1 MIQFGVF
8 VNHQKSDKIIRR
20 WCTVKLTEEELLSL
34 PENIKSFAGS
44 KIWKETSKEDLINR
58 LKDTDFSEIRRVA
71 DYLDLYIG
79 DTWALTIGTFDGR
92 YYVRNVGFE
101 NEKYMYLIYGAA
113 TGMHA
118 AGVSAAGSWA
128 ALMYFFTS
136 ERLFGKKHKGK

>member
-1 MIQFGVF
+1 M
-8 VNHQKSDKIIRR
+8 
-20 WCTVKLTEEELLSL
+20 KLTEEELLKI

-44 KIWKETSKEDLINR
+44 KIWKETSKENLIKG

-79 DTWALTIGTFDGR
+79 DTWALTIGMFGGR

-113 TGMHA
+113 TGAHA

-128 ALMYFFTS
+128 ALMSLSISIGRFFS
-136 ERLFGKKHKGK
+136 KRRKEK